1 MRTRARAVVIGGG
14 VGGCSILYWLTRL
27 GWDDVVLVER
37 ADLTSGSTFHSAG
50 LVGQLRSSLSL
61 TRMMMASV
69 DLYRTIGEEVGL
81 ETGWREVGSL
91 RLASSPERLEEIAR
105 QAGWA
110 KTFGL
115 PLELISAAEAQE
127 LFPPMT
133 TDGVLGAAYLPTDGY
148 VDPSQLTFALA
159 EGARRRGAEIATNT
173 RVTAIP
179 VERGRVTGVV
189 TDRGEI
195 EADVVVNAGGMFAA
209 ELGRLAGVTVPIVPM
224 AHEYLVTRPA
234 GLPLDMPTMR
244 DPSLLVY
251 FRPESGGL
259 VMGGYERDPAPWSL
273 DGIPA
278 DFNGKLLE
286 EDWPRFEPLLE
297 NAIRRVPALEEME
310 VVRLIN
316 GPEAFTP
323 DGEFILGPTD
333 VRGFWVAAGFCAHG
347 LAGAGGM
354 GKLVAEWI
362 VEGTPSLDVWH
373 MDSRRFGAAYTTR
386 AYTLART
393 TEVYSTYYDVKYPG
407 HEREAGRPLRL
418 SPAYQRL
425 QELGAAFGEKS
436 GWERANWF
444 EPNAARGDESLRPR
458 GWAGRHWSPAIG
470 AEHVA
475 CREAA
480 ALFDESSFAKIE
492 VAGPGAAD
500 LLEWLCDNRVARDVG
515 AITYTQMLNARG
527 GIECD
532 FTVTRLGEE
541 RFRIVTGT
549 AFGRHDLAW
558 IRQHAPDD
566 GSVTVDDVTSTYACL
581 GIWGPAAREILGPL
595 TTDPLDFGVHARP
608 RALGRRGPV
617 PRAQGHLRRRARLGA
632 LLPLRVR
639 PPALGHDLGGGARA
653 RSRRRRLQ
661 GDRLAPAR
669 EGLPRL
675 GRRHHRRRH
684 AVRGRARLRGQV
696 RQGLP
701 RQGGAARTR
710 RAGAAPRLS
719 DARRCSCA
727 WRWARSPFASP
738 ASSSAASRAAAS
750 ATPSA
755 VRSPSPTCRRRAPWR
770 GRRSRSRS
778 SASGWSVRWPPSR
791 STTPRASACG
801 PRSAA
806 RVCRP

>member
-1 MRTRARAVVIGGG
+1 MIGGG
-14 VGGCSILYWLTRL
+14 VGGCSILYWLTKL

-50 LVGQLRSSLSL
+50 LVGQLRGSLSL
-61 TRMMMASV
+61 TKMMMTSV

-91 RLASSPERLEEIAR
+91 RLASSEERLEEIAR

-115 PLELISAAEAQE
+115 PLELISAAAAQE
-127 LFPPMT
+127 RFPAMT
-133 TDGVLGAAYLPTDGY
+133 ADGVLGAAYLPTDGY
-148 VDPSQLTFALA
+148 IDPSQLTFALA
-159 EGARRRGAEIATNT
+159 EGARRGGAEVHTAT
-173 RVTAIP
+173 RVVSIRARDGRIEA
-179 VERGRVTGVV
+179 VE
-189 TDRGEI
+189 TDKGEI
-195 EADVVVNAGGMFAA
+195 ETEIVVNAGGIFAA
-209 ELGRLAGVTVPIVPM
+209 ELGRLVGVTVPIVPM

-234 GLPLDMPTMR
+234 GLPLEMPTMR

-273 DGIPA
+273 DGIPP
-278 DFNGKLLE
+278 DFNGQLLE

-373 MDSRRFGAAYTTR
+373 MDSRRFGSAYTSQ
-386 AYTLART
+386 AYTVART
-393 TEVYSTYYDVKYPG
+393 TEIYSTYYDVKYPG
-407 HEREAGRPLRL
+407 HERQAGRPLRV
-418 SPAYQRL
+418 SPGYWRL
-425 QELGAAFGEKS
+425 QELGASFGEKS

-444 EPNAARGDESLRPR
+444 EPNAAHGDESLRPR

-470 AEHVA
+470 AEHRA

-492 VAGPGAAD
+492 VVGSGAAG
-500 LLEWLCDNRVARDVG
+500 LLEHLCDNRVARDVG
-515 AITYTQMLNARG
+515 AITYTQMLNAKG

-532 FTVTRLGEE
+532 FTVTRLADE

-566 GSVTVDDVTSTYACL
+566 GSVTVTDVTSAYACL
-581 GIWGPAAREILGPL
+581 GLWGPLSREILAPL
-595 TTDPLDFGVHARP
+595 TTDPLDFPYMRARELTIGSVPCLALRVTYVGELGWELYCPAEFGLALWDAIWAAGRAHGLAAGGYRAIDSLRLEKGYRVWGADITADDSPYEAGLGFAVKLDKDFLGKDALAGAEDPERRLACVTLADP
-608 RALGRRGPV
+608 RAV
-617 PRAQGHLRRRARLGA
+617 
-632 LLPLRVR
+632 
-639 PPALGHDLGGGARA
+639 ALGSEPVRAGGELVGRVTSGGYGYTVE
-653 RSRRRRLQ
+653 RSIAYAYLPDASCRPGVAVEVEIFGEWVPGEVVSEPLY
-661 GDRLAPAR
+661 DPAG
-669 EGLPRL
+669 E
-675 GRRHHRRRH
+675 
-684 AVRGRARLRGQV
+684 RLRG
-696 RQGLP
+696 
-701 RQGGAARTR
+701 
-710 RAGAAPRLS
+710 
-719 DARRCSCA
+719 
-727 WRWARSPFASP
+727 
-738 ASSSAASRAAAS
+738 
-750 ATPSA
+750 
-755 VRSPSPTCRRRAPWR
+755 
-770 GRRSRSRS
+770 
-778 SASGWSVRWPPSR
+778 
-791 STTPRASACG
+791 
-801 PRSAA
+801 
-806 RVCRP
+806 